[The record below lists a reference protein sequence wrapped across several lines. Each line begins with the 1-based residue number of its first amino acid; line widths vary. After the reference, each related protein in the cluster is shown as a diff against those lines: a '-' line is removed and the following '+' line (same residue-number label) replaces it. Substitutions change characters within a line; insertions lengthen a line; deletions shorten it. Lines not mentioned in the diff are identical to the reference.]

1 MFFSACDYWFA
12 ASTVSNGFERA
23 VQPSLLPLSRWVCI
37 VCIGLKREKNADVD
51 EFENH
56 ISARGLMYVP
66 FPESMRTLQ
75 DSVLKTA
82 VLISSL
88 YTAALAKVGVI
99 ALRSR
104 SWKGHWPM
112 DLSIVKW
119 VGDDMR
125 KMWAGGS
132 GKYAKMSNSLN
143 GSNEFHSR
151 SSSRSLGRCHA
162 GWCCSSSDCSDS
174 GWGTGLRDNEKTSEN
189 LGQPVTGADHA
200 ATFESAL
207 QLQHVTRTR
216 NHWCG
221 HGDVAW
227 SEVWHVFFAKRCW
240 QKIYFWQK
248 RWNTQLDLWWMYLSG
263 FDCFFSGMF
272 GNDWSRN
279 LIGRFDL
286 RTLAVRPGFPRTM
299 QLDTN

>member
-1 MFFSACDYWFA
+1 
-12 ASTVSNGFERA
+12 
-23 VQPSLLPLSRWVCI
+23 
-37 VCIGLKREKNADVD
+37 
-51 EFENH
+51 
-56 ISARGLMYVP
+56 MYVP

-227 SEVWHVFFAKRCW
+227 SEVWHFFLLKDADKKYISDKKDETHNLICDGCIWVVLIVFFWNVREWLEQKPDWQIWFTYSRCSPRLPED
-240 QKIYFWQK
+240 YAT
-248 RWNTQLDLWWMYLSG
+248 RYQLVI
-263 FDCFFSGMF
+263 CFCISFCVLVAFCYCRACSSSS
-272 GNDWSRN
+272 NSSSRSSK
-279 LIGRFDL
+279 GSA
-286 RTLAVRPGFPRTM
+286 AVAGVETV
-299 QLDTN
+299 D

>member
-1 MFFSACDYWFA
+1 
-12 ASTVSNGFERA
+12 
-23 VQPSLLPLSRWVCI
+23 
-37 VCIGLKREKNADVD
+37 
-51 EFENH
+51 
-56 ISARGLMYVP
+56 MYVP

-104 SWKGHWPM
+104 SWKRHWPM

-189 LGQPVTGADHA
+189 LGQPVTGADDA

-263 FDCFFSGMF
+263 FDCFFF
-272 GNDWSRN
+272 WNVREWLEQKPDWQIWFTYSRCSPRLPEDYATRYQLVICFCISFCVLVAFCYCRACSSSSN
-279 LIGRFDL
+279 SSSRSSKGSA
-286 RTLAVRPGFPRTM
+286 AVAGVETV
-299 QLDTN
+299 D

>member
-1 MFFSACDYWFA
+1 
-12 ASTVSNGFERA
+12 
-23 VQPSLLPLSRWVCI
+23 
-37 VCIGLKREKNADVD
+37 
-51 EFENH
+51 
-56 ISARGLMYVP
+56 MYVP

-227 SEVWHVFFAKRCW
+227 SEVWHFFLLKDADKKYISDKKDETHNLICDGCIWVVLIVFFLEC
-240 QKIYFWQK
+240 
-248 RWNTQLDLWWMYLSG
+248 
-263 FDCFFSGMF
+263 SGMIGAETWLADLIYVLSLF
-272 GNDWSRN
+272 AQASRGLCN
-279 LIGRFDL
+279 LIPTSHLFLYFFLCSCCFLLLSRL
-286 RTLAVRPGFPRTM
+286 L
-299 QLDTN
+299 